1 MSKLLT
7 ISELSRKLKLIDA
20 KNKPQNYVLRF
31 WETKFTQ
38 IKPKI
43 VNKRRYYSNN
53 QVEIIK
59 LIYFLLKEKGMTIE
73 GAKNIL
79 KNNSKKLDEYNSDSL
94 KATYIKNNIKIKSKL
109 VLDKIKNL
117 KRYGKKNTH

>member
-1 MSKLLT
+1 
-7 ISELSRKLKLIDA
+7 
-20 KNKPQNYVLRF
+20 
-31 WETKFTQ
+31 
-38 IKPKI
+38 
-43 VNKRRYYSNN
+43 
-53 QVEIIK
+53 
-59 LIYFLLKEKGMTIE
+59 MTIE

>member
-7 ISELSRKLKLIDA
+7 ISELSRKLNLIDS